1 MYKALRF
8 ISLALVVAALVLLAG
23 DLVSTLDRGNGIV
36 IRSLDHVWGAIS
48 APGLANFKA
57 WLEHRVPAPGPR
69 WAYSFMALPGWAV
82 FGVPGVVLAFIFG
95 GRATEH

>member
-1 MYKALRF
+1 MHKALRF
-8 ISLALVVAALVLLAG
+8 FSLALVVVALVLLAG
-23 DLVSTLDRGNGIV
+23 DLVSTLDRANGIV

-48 APGLANFKA
+48 APALANFKA
-57 WLEHRVPAPGPR
+57 WLGQRIPAPGPQ

-95 GRATEH
+95 GRAAHE